1 MAETLDEKL
10 AKQERAEHTL
20 LQLFHPIIQSGDNM
34 YVADFF
40 LIGVIKRAVS
50 LSSGFRA
57 LIAAR
62 NFTCA
67 ASLLRMQIDTAM
79 RLNAAALSPS
89 PEDFAMAVFK
99 GEPINK
105 IKDREGQLMTDTYLA
120 RKLNE
125 QFSWVYNVYKETS
138 ELVHF
143 TSRHIFASA
152 AKLDE
157 NTRTVHFMVGA
168 QDPPRPDE
176 DYFEVVHAFY
186 EATRVVVTLAAG
198 WQASIRPDRV
208 FAIIDRRAQS
218 AA

>member
-10 AKQERAEHTL
+10 GKQERAERKL
-20 LQLFHPIIQSGDNM
+20 LQLFHPVIQSGDNM
-34 YVADFF
+34 YVSDFF
-40 LIGVIKRAVS
+40 LIGVLKRAIS

-67 ASLLRMQIDTAM
+67 ASLLRMQLDTAM
-79 RLNAAALSPS
+79 RLNAAALSPNAA
-89 PEDFAMAVFK
+89 DFALAVFR
-99 GEPINK
+99 GDPVNK
-105 IKDREGQLMTDTYLA
+105 MKDRDGQSMTDSYLA
-120 RKLNE
+120 KKLNE
-125 QFSWVYNVYKETS
+125 LFPWVHNVYKETS

-143 TSRHIFASA
+143 TSRHIFSSA

-157 NTRTVHFMVGA
+157 DSRTVHFMIGP

-186 EATRVVVTLAAG
+186 EATRVVATLAAS
-198 WQASIRPDRV
+198 WQASIRPDRGFV
-208 FAIIDRRAQS
+208 VVDS
-218 AA
+218 ST